1 MLNFHVGEGLFIFD
15 KWRKEMSEDL
25 GQPQTMVKLETLVK
39 GLSILNRLDSKARY
53 HIFDDSLIVKTSIVP
68 SDIPLEEFETLGEM
82 GFVCES
88 WDGSW
93 VVYG

>member
-1 MLNFHVGEGLFIFD
+1 MQE
-15 KWRKEMSEDL
+15 EL
-25 GQPQTMVKLETLVK
+25 GQPQTMDRLETLVK
-39 GLSILNRLDSKARY
+39 GLSILTRLDNEARY
-53 HIFDDSLIVKTSIVP
+53 HIFDDSIIVKTSIVP
-68 SDIPLEEFETLGEM
+68 SDIPQEEFELLGEM